1 MGKYIVVIGD
11 ATSHGGIVTSAS
23 SSFEI
28 SGKNVALL
36 NDTVSCPYH
45 GTNNI
50 IECDFSAYE
59 ENGRGVVIHYCKTQC
74 GAVVIASLQDM
85 EIG

>member
-50 IECDFSAYE
+50 IACDFSAY
-59 ENGRGVVIHYCKTQC
+59 
-74 GAVVIASLQDM
+74 
-85 EIG
+85 

>member
-50 IECDFSAYE
+50 IECDFS
-59 ENGRGVVIHYCKTQC
+59 
-74 GAVVIASLQDM
+74 
-85 EIG
+85 

>member
-1 MGKYIVVIGD
+1 MLIIAVLD
-11 ATSHGGIVTSAS
+11 SPENRTSAS

-28 SGKNVALL
+28 SGKILQ
-36 NDTVSCPYH
+36 TTIGCFTCPYH

-59 ENGRGVVIHYCKTQC
+59 ENGRGVVIHHCKTQC

>member
-36 NDTVSCPYH
+36 NDTVSCLYH

-59 ENGRGVVIHYCKTQC
+59 ENGRGVVIHHCKTQC